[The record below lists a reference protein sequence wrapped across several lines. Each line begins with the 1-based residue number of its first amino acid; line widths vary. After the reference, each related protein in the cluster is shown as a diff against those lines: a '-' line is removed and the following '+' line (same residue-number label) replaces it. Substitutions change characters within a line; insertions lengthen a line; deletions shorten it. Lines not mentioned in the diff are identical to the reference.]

1 MSECESLIKE
11 ILSAVSN
18 SASWESWVQFSL
30 TFLAILVALFGR
42 ELITWLKRPELKL
55 EFDINNQSFFH
66 DQFFIFQIPNNQT
79 AHFTK
84 GKNCLLK
91 ISNPIKRRLFLK
103 SESAKGVV
111 AKVTYVNENEKQ
123 FTYHP
128 TNLNWSGGRGEK
140 PIDIISGSHHFLDFI
155 NIQNYEENYWINDPE
170 NMEDMK
176 ISAIK
181 PGEGPKLHQ
190 KNRTNFRLWVVGDYG
205 GLPKMF
211 YSDAK
216 YIIHFVINGENCGPY
231 KYIASIDWKKT
242 KWDLPDIKIQK
253 DK

>member
-11 ILSAVSN
+11 ILSSVSN
-18 SASWESWVQFSL
+18 SPSWESWFQFSL

-42 ELITWLKRPELKL
+42 ELVAWLKRPELKL

-66 DQFFIFQIPNNQT
+66 DQYFPFKIPNNNT
-79 AHFTK
+79 PHYTK

-91 ISNPIKRRLFLK
+91 ISNPIKRRFFLK

-111 AKVTYVNENEKQ
+111 AKVSYVYENQNK

-155 NIQNYEENYWINDPE
+155 NIQNYQNDYWINDPE
-170 NMEDMK
+170 NLDEMK

-181 PGEGPKLHQ
+181 PNEGPSVHQ
-190 KNRTNFRLWVVGDYG
+190 NNRINFRLWVVGDYG

-211 YSDAK
+211 CADENYS
-216 YIIHFVINGENCGPY
+216 IHFVLNGENCGPY
-231 KYIASIDWKKT
+231 KFTASIKWEKS
-242 KWDLPDIKIQK
+242 KWDKPDIKIRK
-253 DK
+253 EK